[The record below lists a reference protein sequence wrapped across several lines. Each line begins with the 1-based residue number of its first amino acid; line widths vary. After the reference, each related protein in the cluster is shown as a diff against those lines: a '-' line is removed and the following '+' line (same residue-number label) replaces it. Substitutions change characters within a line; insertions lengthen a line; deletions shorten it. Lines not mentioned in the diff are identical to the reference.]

1 MISVTV
7 SSAGQVS
14 ICGKNFNIAIFSDTM
29 KIINVKLCMMVELI
43 QLYPSITENFFF
55 LPNQIQICAIVDYF
69 K

>member
-43 QLYPSITENFFF
+43 QLYPSITENFIF
-55 LPNQIQICAIVDYF
+55 LPDQIQICATVDYF